1 MKKLIP
7 LLIILPLLLMG
18 CEKKEDVRYKIK
30 RAQLSTV
37 QYTIKKL
44 IRNTDKSWQVLGDKK
59 ILFSCKAT
67 VKVGID
73 MGKLSSNDIEIKGND
88 ISLTLPAP
96 EIMSFNMQPD
106 DIKVA
111 YTHVTGLRSNYSNKE
126 RERILTFG
134 EQEIR
139 QDTLL
144 TGTMMREAEEN
155 ARNFFEIMLIQNGF
169 KTINVNFKQQ

>member
-7 LLIILPLLLMG
+7 LLVILPLLLSG

-30 RAQLSTV
+30 RAQLSSV
-37 QYTIKKL
+37 QYTVKKL

-67 VKVGID
+67 VKVGVD
-73 MGKLSSNDIEIKGND
+73 MGKLSDDDIAIKGDN
-88 ISLTLPAP
+88 IKLTLPEP
-96 EIMSFNMQPD
+96 EVMAFNMQPD

-111 YTHVTGLRSNYSNKE
+111 YTHVTGWRSNYSNKE
-126 RERILTFG
+126 RERILQFG

-139 QDTLL
+139 QDTVL
-144 TGTMMREAEEN
+144 TGTMVREAEQN
-155 ARNFFEIMLIQNGF
+155 AREFFELMLMQNGF
-169 KTINVNFKQQ
+169 KNIDINFKKQ

>member
-1 MKKLIP
+1 MKKLFP
-7 LLIILPLLLMG
+7 LLIILPLLLAG

-37 QYTIKKL
+37 QYTVKKL
-44 IRNTDKSWQVLGDKK
+44 IRNTDKSWKIFGDKK

-73 MGKLSSNDIEIKGND
+73 MGKLASEDIEIKGDN
-88 ISLTLPAP
+88 IKLTLPAP
-96 EIMSFNMQPD
+96 EVMSFNMQPD

-111 YTHVTGLRSNYSNKE
+111 YTHVTGWRSNYTNKE
-126 RERILTFG
+126 RERILAFG

-144 TGTMMREAEEN
+144 IGTMMREAEQN
-155 ARNFFEIMLIQNGF
+155 AREFFELMLYQNGF
-169 KTINVNFKQQ
+169 KNIDVNFK